1 MFRFLN
7 FDQLLIFIS
16 EKNDSEVTQLIM
28 QGPDAGNALSITV
41 FLSSNITTNVYLGS
55 ILYKDV
61 DANDAVDF
69 VKKMSNQLGKRNAT
83 LS

>member
-1 MFRFLN
+1 MFRFFN

-41 FLSSNITTNVYLGS
+41 FLSSNITTSVYLGS

-61 DANDAVDF
+61 DTNDAVDF

>member
-1 MFRFLN
+1 MFRFFN

>member
-1 MFRFLN
+1 MFRFFN

-28 QGPDAGNALSITV
+28 QGPEAGNALSITV
-41 FLSSNITTNVYLGS
+41 FLSSNITTSVYLGS